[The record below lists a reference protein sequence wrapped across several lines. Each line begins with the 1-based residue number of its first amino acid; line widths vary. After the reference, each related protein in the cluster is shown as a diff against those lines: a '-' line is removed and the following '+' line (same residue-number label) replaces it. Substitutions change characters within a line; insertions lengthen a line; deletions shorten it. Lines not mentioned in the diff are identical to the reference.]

1 MADDVDLWE
10 HLRHDDT
17 EPMTVDPDDQSVD
30 ALLAELEAFAND
42 PSDDPDDADDPVDP
56 AADLA
61 AGADREAAPEGGA
74 GFAPASGAGSHRRR
88 TWLRRRR
95 PTSPDEV
102 EVEVEEPADPPE
114 DDSGEMAPVISIGR
128 KATDDDAEAD
138 TGDDSAAVAVVHD
151 RMRARRIAV
160 RREEGLRRLRRL
172 AWGLGAVTALVV
184 GAALG
189 HTPLFDV
196 DRIEVHDPGGQ
207 VTPSS
212 IRWASGVQPGDAL
225 LTMDE
230 HGAERAIEALP
241 WVAEADV
248 RREWPN
254 TVRIS
259 VTERTPAAV
268 LFSGP
273 GLPRAAVDAEGRVL
287 QIGDPLP
294 PGLVTITGMPA
305 AMREGQ
311 PLPAV
316 GRDALQLA
324 LAASVQVPGAVRSVS
339 PGLEAE
345 LAAGGVARFGS
356 LDQLDE
362 KLQSLATVLARVDM
376 TCADVLDVKVPGTA
390 TVSRRRC

>member
-1 MADDVDLWE
+1 MADDIDLWE

-17 EPMTVDPDDQSVD
+17 EPMGVEDDDRSVD
-30 ALLAELEAFAND
+30 ALLAEIEAFAND
-42 PSDDPDDADDPVDP
+42 PPDESVESEETTS
-56 AADLA
+56 
-61 AGADREAAPEGGA
+61 EAAPEAGA
-74 GFAPASGAGSHRRR
+74 GSAPASRAGSHRRR

-95 PTSPDEV
+95 PTPEA
-102 EVEVEEPADPPE
+102 EVEEDVVDDPPD
-114 DDSGEMAPVISIGR
+114 DDSGEMAPVIAIGR
-128 KATDDDAEAD
+128 KADDDEAD

-160 RREEGLRRLRRL
+160 RREEGLRRLRRV

-189 HTPLFDV
+189 QTPLFDV
-196 DRIEVHDPGGQ
+196 DRIEVHDAGGQ
-207 VTPSS
+207 VTAAS
-212 IRWASGVQPGDAL
+212 IRWASGVHRGDAL

-259 VTERTPAAV
+259 VTERTPVAV

-287 QIGDPLP
+287 RIGDPLP
-294 PGLVTITGMPA
+294 PGLVVITGMPA
-305 AMREGQ
+305 TMREGE

-316 GRDALQLA
+316 GRDALELA
-324 LAASVQVPGAVRSVS
+324 LTASVQVPGAIRSVS
-339 PGLEAE
+339 PNLEAE

-390 TVSRRRC
+390 TVSRRPC

>member
-17 EPMTVDPDDQSVD
+17 EPMFVDPDDGSVD
-30 ALLAELEAFAND
+30 DLLAEIEAFAND
-42 PSDDPDDADDPVDP
+42 PPEDRDDPVDP
-56 AADLA
+56 VDPVP
-61 AGADREAAPEGGA
+61 APTAE
-74 GFAPASGAGSHRRR
+74 PASEPTHSHRRR

-95 PTSPDEV
+95 PAPPP
-102 EVEVEEPADPPE
+102 EVEVEEPPAPAPE

-128 KATDDDAEAD
+128 KAEDDETESDSVDED
-138 TGDDSAAVAVVHD
+138 EDDSAVAVVHD

-172 AWGLGAVTALVV
+172 AWGLGAVTVLVV

-189 HTPLFDV
+189 QTPVFDV
-196 DRIEVHDPGGQ
+196 DRIEIHDVGGH
-207 VTPSS
+207 VTPAS
-212 IRWASGVQPGDAL
+212 IRWASGVHEGDAL

-254 TVRIS
+254 TVRIT
-259 VTERTPAAV
+259 VTERTPAA
-268 LFSGP
+268 LLDSGP
-273 GLPRAAVDAEGRVL
+273 GLPQAAVDAEGRVL
-287 QIGDPLP
+287 QIGGLLP
-294 PGLVTITGMPA
+294 PGLVTVTGVPPTLA
-305 AMREGQ
+305 EGER
-311 PLPAV
+311 LPTV
-316 GRDALQLA
+316 GRDALALA
-324 LAASVQVPGAVRSVS
+324 LTVAERVPGAIRSVS
-339 PGLEAE
+339 PTLEAE

-356 LDQLDE
+356 LDEIDE

-376 TCADVLDVKVPGTA
+376 TCADVLDVKVPGSA
-390 TVSRRRC
+390 TVSRRPC

>member
-17 EPMTVDPDDQSVD
+17 EPMSVDPDDQSVD
-30 ALLAELEAFAND
+30 ALLAELEAFANEPAD
-42 PSDDPDDADDPVDP
+42 PGDPEAVTDPEP
-56 AADLA
+56 
-61 AGADREAAPEGGA
+61 APER
-74 GFAPASGAGSHRRR
+74 GAGSAPRSRAGSPHRRR

-95 PTSPDEV
+95 PAPEAEV
-102 EVEVEEPADPPE
+102 ADVVEEPEPEPEEPPVPAPE
-114 DDSGEMAPVISIGR
+114 AHDAGDMAPVISIGR
-128 KATDDDAEAD
+128 KAEDDDTEAD

-160 RREEGLRRLRRL
+160 RREEGLRRLHRL
-172 AWGLGAVTALVV
+172 AWGLGVVTALVV
-184 GAALG
+184 AAALG
-189 HTPLFDV
+189 QTPLFDV
-196 DRIEVHDPGGQ
+196 DRIEIHDAGGQ

-212 IRWASGVQPGDAL
+212 IRWASGVHQGDAL

-273 GLPRAAVDAEGRVL
+273 GLPRAAVDAAGRVL

-305 AMREGQ
+305 TLREGEQ
-311 PLPAV
+311 LPAV
-316 GRDALQLA
+316 GRDALELA
-324 LAASVQVPGAVRSVS
+324 LAASIQVPGAVRSVT

-390 TVSRRRC
+390 TVSRRSC